1 MDPMSSGTF
10 VMFRFEQ
17 STRTASGFPEQT
29 QFFGHGSVGGV
40 VVSFI
45 SPLLV
50 DAPQKNT
57 RQRKKQHFPKFGD
70 DICLRS

>member
-1 MDPMSSGTF
+1 MGPISSGTF
-10 VMFRFEQ
+10 VRFRFEQ

-45 SPLLV
+45 MLV

-70 DICLRS
+70 DICLIRS